1 MLLQRVVEDLKRKG
15 NDMDRISDLSLD
27 LQNLFNVRMKFRQK
41 KKNISCSFQTVI
53 IVVTFYIISD
63 LPT

>member
-41 KKNISCSFQTVI
+41 KKRYHVPFNQ
-53 IVVTFYIISD
+53 
-63 LPT
+63 